1 MSLPD
6 LDTLQGIVVAAAE
19 AELLP
24 RFAQCERNFKAD
36 GSIVTE
42 ADCALQQ
49 RLEAALAARWPQYA
63 FLGEESTAE
72 EQAAT
77 LSGATQSG
85 ATGVW
90 CLDPLDG
97 TSNFTAGL
105 PFFSVSLA
113 LICGGVPVLGLVY
126 DPVRRECFRASRGK
140 GAWLHV
146 LQGAQPGGEA
156 GSDSGAHRGRFAAEP
171 VRLGAVPPHLPLAR
185 AIAAVDFKRLPPS
198 LASALAAHPPYS
210 SQRSL
215 GSVALDWCW
224 VAAGRFH
231 VYLHGKQKLWD
242 YAAGWLVLDEAGG
255 HSASL
260 DGACGFHATLVPRSA
275 LAALDERL
283 FRAWHDHLAGL
294 VD

>member
-6 LDTLQGIVVAAAE
+6 LDTLQDLVVEAAE

-24 RFAQCERNFKAD
+24 RFAQCERSFKLD

-42 ADCALQQ
+42 ADIAMQQ
-49 RLEAALAARWPQYA
+49 RLQTALAERWPDCH
-63 FLGEESTAE
+63 FLGEESPPAQQRQQL
-72 EQAAT
+72 QAA
-77 LSGATQSG
+77 GAAG
-85 ATGVW
+85 LW

-113 LICGGVPVLGLVY
+113 LIRDGEPVLGLVY
-126 DPVRRECFRASRGK
+126 DPVRRECFRAARGA
-140 GAWLHV
+140 GAWLHTV
-146 LQGAQPGGEA
+146 STAGGGATGV
-156 GSDSGAHRGRFAAEP
+156 EP
-171 VRLGAVPPHLPLAR
+171 VRLGERRPALPLAR
-185 AIAAVDFKRLPPS
+185 ALAAVDFKRLAPS
-198 LASALAAHPPYS
+198 LAATIAAQPPYS

-242 YAAGWLVLDEAGG
+242 YAAGWLILDEAGG
-255 HSASL
+255 RS
-260 DGACGFHATLVPRSA
+260 ATLEGETVFQAAIAPRSA
-275 LAALDERL
+275 VAALDDTL
-283 FRAWHDHLAGL
+283 FEAWQTYLARQGQQ
-294 VD
+294 